1 MKLTTRVAVPI
12 AVAGTI
18 AVGAAAIAWA
28 DSPSPTPSPGQS
40 SQDKPQRD
48 GKHRG
53 GIERHALHGEFTVPQ
68 RGQGRA
74 EGSTLQTEVIDTQRG
89 EITAID
95 KNAKTLTVKSRDN
108 FTRTYVVTSDPKI
121 RSKGEEESFNDL
133 KVGERL
139 MVLSKHDGSKFVA
152 QVIRCVHEPKAA
164 DQNA

>member
-1 MKLTTRVAVPI
+1 MKLTIRVVVPV
-12 AVAGTI
+12 AVAGAL

-28 DSPSPTPSPGQS
+28 ESPSPSPSPGQS
-40 SQDKPQRD
+40 QDKAQKD
-48 GKHRG
+48 GKQRG

-74 EGSTLQTEVIDTQRG
+74 DGGTLKTEVVDTQRG

-108 FTRTYVVTSDPKI
+108 FTRTYVVTSDTKI

-133 KVGERL
+133 TVGERL
-139 MVLSKHDGSKFVA
+139 MVLSKHVGSKFVA